1 MGEGLGCLSHIRL
14 RIEVG
19 PHLVLDYLDLWQ
31 VLTVLSHLLV
41 YKWTVLAQLS
51 LIYRDEDVCW
61 RGWRANLGMS
71 HLLQLSGHLS

>member
-1 MGEGLGCLSHIRL
+1 VGEGLGCLSHIRL

-61 RGWRANLGMS
+61 RGGCANLGMS